1 MRRPLGTLT
10 AAVATCLAMSL
21 TAGCG
26 SSSSTATDPG
36 NDPASDPAGVPSRTP
51 GPLPGARVLPLISM
65 TGAGGHAQGTATL
78 LNTRADV
85 QSFAHQFGMPAM
97 WHRIQ
102 SAVAAVQDEPD
113 QDVMGQ
119 IVMVGCDRPPGVV
132 VNVNADGDVELI
144 PKDVASPLPECLAA
158 VTTVA
163 IAVVPRS

>member
-1 MRRPLGTLT
+1 MT
-10 AAVATCLAMSL
+10 AAAVTCLAVCL

-36 NDPASDPAGVPSRTP
+36 KDPVSDPAGVPSRSP
-51 GPLPGARVLPLISM
+51 GPVAGAKVLPLISL
-65 TGAGGHAQGTATL
+65 TGAGGQVQTSATL

-85 QSFAHQFGMPAM
+85 KSFAHQFAMPAM

-102 SAVAAVQDEPD
+102 SEVADAQQPD
-113 QDVMGQ
+113 QDVVGQ
-119 IVMVGCDRPPGVV
+119 IVMIGCDRPPGVDV
-132 VNVNADGDVELI
+132 TVNAEGDVTLVPHE
-144 PKDVASPLPECLAA
+144 VASPLEECLAA